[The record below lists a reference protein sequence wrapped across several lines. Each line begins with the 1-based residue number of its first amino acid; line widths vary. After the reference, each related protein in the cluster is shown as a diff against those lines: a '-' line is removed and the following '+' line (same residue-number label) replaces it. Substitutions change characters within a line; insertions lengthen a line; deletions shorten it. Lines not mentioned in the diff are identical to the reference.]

1 MEDIT
6 MEKWISY
13 WKQLMKEEDGIG
25 TLEMLLIIAVILVVA
40 IAFRKWIFEWVN
52 NLFTKTNQNVQD
64 TLNENTVILP

>member
-1 MEDIT
+1 